1 MNRLLSSVPLV
12 AFLIICSATLVM
24 AADVD
29 PIVGTWKLNVAKSV
43 FAGIPKL
50 KSQIRIYS
58 GSAPK
63 LNLKM
68 ITVSAAG
75 KETTTQATYQ
85 LDGKDYPSMG
95 NLDFDSLAGV
105 QLDRNTAEFK
115 LKRAGKA
122 VGTIRRSVSQDGRT
136 LTINYVL
143 TNSEGVQTSAV
154 TVFDKQ

>member
-1 MNRLLSSVPLV
+1 MNRFLSSVSLV
-12 AFLIICSATLVM
+12 AFLMICNATM
-24 AADVD
+24 ATAADAD

-50 KSQIRIYS
+50 KSQIRTYS
-58 GSAPK
+58 GSAGK
-63 LNLKM
+63 LTLKM
-68 ITVSAAG
+68 VTVSAAG
-75 KETTTQATYQ
+75 KETTTQSTYQ

-105 QLDRNTAEFK
+105 PLDRNTAEFK

-122 VGTIRRSVSQDGRT
+122 VGTIRRSVSEDGRT

-154 TVFDKQ
+154 TIFDKQ